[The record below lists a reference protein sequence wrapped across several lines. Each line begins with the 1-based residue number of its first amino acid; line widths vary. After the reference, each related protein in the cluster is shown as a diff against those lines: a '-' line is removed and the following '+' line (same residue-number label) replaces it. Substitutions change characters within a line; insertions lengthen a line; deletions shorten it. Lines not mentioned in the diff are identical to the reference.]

1 MAVDEVLAKRG
12 LSPKLA
18 WENIPEMVV
27 FVKAL
32 EEVRVRVSA
41 ECPAGKFR
49 MLAYAA
55 AILRGIRGYHGIV
68 WATPLLLGPAWPPL
82 LQLSTSNRGVRG
94 KLDWIGRLFV
104 REHVRESG
112 RRALVEARPPSHG
125 WSAHP
130 EGRHRSRSG
139 WHFIVAL
146 GHAMGRSAIQL
157 CARELERILR
167 VAFDGGAPQKTLAAE
182 VFCDLMRATRGR
194 LLLGIHG
201 KGQTKQCITAGRY
214 NAMDAGRALFMWLH
228 VAGSISCGFLVSCM
242 RAPLPHLTVH
252 LPSSSLPLFCASLII
267 VRRLLISVAADLLQV
282 CTRRS
287 IRHVC
292 RNHVRSRH

>member
-1 MAVDEVLAKRG
+1 MNGPSQSWRQDPAEAVMPVDEVLAKRG
-12 LSPKLA
+12 LSPKLS
-18 WENIPEMVV
+18 WENIPEMSV

-41 ECPAGKFR
+41 EHPAGKFR
-49 MLAYAA
+49 MLAYTA

-82 LQLSTSNRGVRG
+82 LQLSSSNRGVTG
-94 KLDWIGRLFV
+94 KLKWIGRFFAV
-104 REHVRESG
+104 EHVRESG
-112 RRALVEARPPSHG
+112 RRAQVEARPPNQG

-146 GHAMGRSAIQL
+146 GHTVGRSGIQL
-157 CARELERILR
+157 CARELERIFR
-167 VAFDGGAPQKTLAAE
+167 VAFTGGAPDKTLTAK
-182 VFCDLMRATRGR
+182 VFCDLMEATRGR

-201 KGQTKQCITAGRY
+201 KGKTKQYIAAGKY

-228 VAGSISCGFLVSCM
+228 VAG
-242 RAPLPHLTVH
+242 R
-252 LPSSSLPLFCASLII
+252 SS
-267 VRRLLISVAADLLQV
+267 
-282 CTRRS
+282 
-287 IRHVC
+287 
-292 RNHVRSRH
+292 